1 MREVDVMITFDEFKK
16 IELKVGRVRKAE
28 RIDGAGKLIKLVVD
42 IGTEERQLV
51 AGIADYYAPEALV
64 GKNIVVLA
72 NLEPK
77 MIRGIPSNGM
87 ILAADGGK
95 IALLTVEDDVLP
107 GTPVR

>member
-1 MREVDVMITFDEFKK
+1 
-16 IELKVGRVRKAE
+16 RVE
-28 RIDGAGKLIKLVVD
+28 GSGKLLKLVVD

-51 AGIADYYAPEALV
+51 AGIAEYYAPEALI

-87 ILAADGGK
+87 ILAADGGRVS
-95 IALLTVEDDVLP
+95 ILTVDGDVLP